1 MLDSGLKSNARSGS
15 ANGAA
20 PRCDVAIVGAGPYGL
35 AVKAALRSS
44 DLDVRVFGPPMS
56 FWRERMPEGML
67 IRSPWAAT
75 SFTHPASGLTLDDY
89 ERWLGESLPRRL
101 PLQRFIEYGE
111 WFQRRTSPELDER
124 RVAGISRHSTG
135 FAMQLA
141 DGERVHAGRV
151 VVATGIER
159 FASRPPTFDDLSP
172 ELALHTTELTRPR
185 DFAGSRVVVIGGGQS
200 ALESAALLH
209 EAGAR
214 VQVLVRQAQVHW
226 LLRSQ
231 RLHAMGPMSQLL
243 YAPSDIGPAGLSRLL
258 TFPDAFAQ
266 IPRHTRMRLDR
277 RAIRPAGSGW
287 LVPRLAEVSIAA
299 STSVVAAH
307 AHDGP
312 VALTLSSGETRRTD
326 HVVLGTGFRPDIA
339 RYPFLDPELVRAVR
353 SIDGYPV
360 LNRGFESSVAG
371 LYFLGAIAAGTFG
384 PLLRF
389 VAGAPFASRRV
400 ARHLVGADRL
410 PVAMT
415 SPALETV

>member
-1 MLDSGLKSNARSGS
+1 MLTSGLKVNPRAGS
-15 ANGAA
+15 TNGAT

-44 DLDVRVFGPPMS
+44 DLDVRLFGPPMS
-56 FWRERMPEGML
+56 FWRERMPDGML
-67 IRSPWAAT
+67 IRSPWVAT
-75 SFTHPASGLTLDDY
+75 SFAHPSSGLTLDDY
-89 ERWLGESLPRRL
+89 ERGLGERLPRRL
-101 PLQRFIEYGE
+101 PLRRFIEYGE
-111 WFQRRTSPELDER
+111 WFQRRTSPEVDER

-135 FAMQLA
+135 FAMELA
-141 DGERVHAGRV
+141 DGERMYARRV

-159 FASRPPTFDDLSP
+159 FAVRPPAFDGLAP

-185 DFAGSRVVVIGGGQS
+185 DFAGSSVAVIGGGQS

-214 VQVLVRQAQVHW
+214 VEVLVRQPQVHW

-258 TFPDAFAQ
+258 TFPDAFAR
-266 IPRHTRMRLDR
+266 IPWRTRARLDR

-287 LVPRLAEVSIAA
+287 LVPRLAEVGIETNMTVLAA
-299 STSVVAAH
+299 SPQ
-307 AHDGP
+307 DGRI
-312 VALTLSSGETRRTD
+312 ALRLSSGETRHAD

-339 RYPFLDPELVRAVR
+339 RYPFLDSELVRAVR

-360 LNRGFESSVAG
+360 LNGGFESSVAG
-371 LYFLGAIAAGTFG
+371 LYFLGAVAAGTFG

-389 VAGAPFASRRV
+389 VAGAPFASSRV
-400 ARHLVGADRL
+400 ARHLVGADRARAA
-410 PVAMT
+410 VT
-415 SPALETV
+415 GPALETA